1 MEENTK
7 LLVSKKILVCLSL
20 YITSLVAANTLGI
33 KLMPFL
39 FDTHLSVAVFS
50 FPIVFMMTDIIGE
63 VYGRKMAKF
72 FVFAGFIS
80 TALFLLYTVIS
91 QAMPWSENALW
102 VKDGFN
108 QIFGLSFRFSLAS
121 LLAFVI
127 AEYQDVFA
135 FFFFKKNIGSKH
147 FWIRSNLSN
156 VWSQF
161 LDSAIFMFVA
171 YLGIFPVS
179 VIFAIIIP
187 WWAYKVLMGFLYTPI
202 SYLGIRMLRGNGNKS
217 DKNESI

>member
-1 MEENTK
+1 MPTADAWTFPVSGV
-7 LLVSKKILVCLSL
+7 LLCPSHWIHCNVI
-20 YITSLVAANTLGI
+20 
-33 KLMPFL
+33 
-39 FDTHLSVAVFS
+39 AVFS

-72 FVFAGFIS
+72 FVLAGFIS
-80 TALFLLYTVIS
+80 TVLFLIYTVLS

-187 WWAYKVLMGFLYTPI
+187 WWAYKVLMGFLYTPL
-202 SYLGIRMLRGNGNKS
+202 SYLGIRILRGNGNKG
-217 DKNESI
+217 DKNKSI